1 MTFPINAYSP
11 CVNPDRRRQPCHPPP
26 MPCPAPPHRAPPS
39 PTPPKR
45 GVGPQRRSAHDA
57 RNLVD
62 IRTRQ
67 TGVRLRP
74 NSTIPPPSRAPWPPR
89 SSSARRS
96 SSSRRSTTPA
106 SPSSTPPCGR
116 TRKRYP
122 IPPSLPPVAPANTQ
136 TTRNTGRQT
145 LHHLQRIRPYR
156 RRPAIPRLH
165 VRRAD
170 GLPRPGRLCVLRRE
184 VRGACEAQG
193 VAGGQG
199 GGEADDDV
207 LRGCACDWVWV
218 SLARGEGDGGVG
230 GADVVGFRQDG
241 GEARL

>member
-122 IPPSLPPVAPANTQ
+122 IPPSLPPSPPLTHKPPATQDGKPYIISNAFGPTVADPRSLGYTYVAQ
-136 TTRNTGRQT
+136 TVFRD
-145 LHHLQRIRPYR
+145 
-156 RRPAIPRLH
+156 
-165 VRRAD
+165 RAD
-170 GLPRPGRLCVLRRE
+170 FAYYDER
-184 VRGACEAQG
+184 CEAH
-193 VAGGQG
+193 
-199 GGEADDDV
+199 
-207 LRGCACDWVWV
+207 
-218 SLARGEGDGGVG
+218 
-230 GADVVGFRQDG
+230 
-241 GEARL
+241 ARLKAWLAGKVEGKPMMTFFEAVPVTGSG